1 VSVTWSPTQ
10 GADEPPRVG
19 YAIGKVVGNAVSRN
33 KVRRRLQAVVAT
45 RALGLAPGTYLI
57 GAGPTAAAATYD
69 ELSAALLAA
78 LVALPAPG
86 GLPAAPQAVS
96 GAA

>member
-1 VSVTWSPTQ
+1 M
-10 GADEPPRVG
+10 G

-33 KVRRRLQAVVAT
+33 KVRRRLQAAVA
-45 RALGLAPGTYLI
+45 ALAPGLAPGTYLI
-57 GAGPTAAAATYD
+57 GAGSEAAAATYD

-78 LVALPAPG
+78 LVALPHPG
-86 GLPAAPQAVS
+86 GLPAAPQVVS

>member
-1 VSVTWSPTQ
+1 M
-10 GADEPPRVG
+10 G

-45 RALGLAPGTYLI
+45 QAPGLAPGTYLI
-57 GAGPTAAAATYD
+57 GAGPAAAAATYD
-69 ELSAALLAA
+69 ELSAALVAA

-86 GLPAAPQAVS
+86 GLLAAPQAVS